1 MAEEITVGKT
11 KDFDMTFE
19 QRERYLR
26 ETEKEEMRKSQMKY
40 RIIFIGGGILI
51 VLIIAGVCYIIKK
64 KNNKE

>member
-26 ETEKEEMRKSQMKY
+26 ETEKEEMRKESK
-40 RIIFIGGGILI
+40 LKS
-51 VLIIAGVCYIIKK
+51 LHTAGLHSRTLTDLMF
-64 KNNKE
+64 